1 MAEESRGYSGSTAS
15 TPDIEEAF
23 VSSNDG
29 SDTTKKLLIF
39 FLILQLLKVKKSL
52 KNSVYVEVHIQ
63 SFQYDDSIFL
73 GHENTFVPLLKN
85 ASDETKSEKYLLH
98 INYCV
103 AFTMLLKLIY
113 FYF

>member
-39 FLILQLLKVKKSL
+39 F
-52 KNSVYVEVHIQ
+52 
-63 SFQYDDSIFL
+63 
-73 GHENTFVPLLKN
+73 
-85 ASDETKSEKYLLH
+85 
-98 INYCV
+98 
-103 AFTMLLKLIY
+103 
-113 FYF
+113 